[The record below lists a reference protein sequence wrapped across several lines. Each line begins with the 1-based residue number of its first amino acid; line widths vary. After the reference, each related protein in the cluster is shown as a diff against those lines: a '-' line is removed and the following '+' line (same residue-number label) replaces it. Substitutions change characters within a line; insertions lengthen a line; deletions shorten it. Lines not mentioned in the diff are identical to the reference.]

1 MIVGVIYLLINQID
15 KMINYQDP
23 YISLIDTDSDFDK
36 IGQWTLD
43 EMGLNPFLY
52 FSYKGNE
59 LPSYSNEICGETD
72 GDCMKWINSYLK
84 ITWSSGTWLSNNTF
98 WNVPYDAF

>member
-52 FSYKGNE
+52 FSY
-59 LPSYSNEICGETD
+59 
-72 GDCMKWINSYLK
+72 
-84 ITWSSGTWLSNNTF
+84 
-98 WNVPYDAF
+98 